1 MRTFNLLVLTIC
13 LVALSAPIQAEDLT
27 GAWTIDAS
35 ACGQM
40 FTKENNRLA
49 FKKDADLNAGGL
61 IVQGRQITGTFQK
74 CTIKSFRDEG
84 SNARVTASC
93 SDGVAVSDVTFDL
106 KISGENKIILS
117 SKEPVAME
125 MPYFRCLM

>member
-1 MRTFNLLVLTIC
+1 MRPFSILVPLMLIVTQ
-13 LVALSAPIQAEDLT
+13 SAAIRAADLT

-49 FKKDADLNAGGL
+49 FRKDADLHAGGF
-61 IVQGRQITGTFQK
+61 IVQGKQITGTFQK
-74 CTIKSFRDEG
+74 CTVKSFHDEG
-84 SNARVTASC
+84 ANARVIASC

-106 KISGENKIILS
+106 KISGENKITLS
-117 SKEPVAME
+117 SKEPVPVE
-125 MPYFRCLM
+125 MPYVRCSM